1 LAAGTTDQTRLWRNL
16 HPYAH
21 AVWTFA
27 ANRLREGDSRCYS
40 RAQAAADAYL
50 DYFRRFVD
58 LAAAHDIEVIIYE
71 FPWPMRQVWVLR

>member
-1 LAAGTTDQTRLWRNL
+1 MARRSGAFVLCG
-16 HPYAH
+16 
-21 AVWTFA
+21 
-27 ANRLREGDSRCYS
+27 LREGDSRCYS